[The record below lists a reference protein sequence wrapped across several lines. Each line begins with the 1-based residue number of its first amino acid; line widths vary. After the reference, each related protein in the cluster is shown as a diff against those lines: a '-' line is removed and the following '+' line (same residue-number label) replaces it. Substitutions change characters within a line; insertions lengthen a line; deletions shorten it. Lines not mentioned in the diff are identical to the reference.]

1 MLELARSTLYYKSQR
16 DNSYDEILMQ
26 LIDREFTKHPFYG
39 VRRITAWLRT
49 QEHQVNH
56 KRVSRLMKKM
66 GLIAIYPKRNLSKNN
81 TEFKKYPYLLRD
93 LEITYTDQVWS
104 TDITYIR
111 LSKGFVYLTAVMDWF
126 SRYVLSWKISTTL
139 DTEFCLEA
147 LEESLKISK
156 PNIFNSD
163 QGVQF
168 TSIAFTSRLEK
179 SGIRI
184 SMDGRGRALDNVFVE
199 RLWRSLKQ
207 EEVYI
212 NEYSSVLE
220 AKQSINEYFSFY
232 NEERLHQSLNY
243 QTPKSVY
250 DRKEVQ
256 KADNSLYCGLA
267 SFN

>member
-1 MLELARSTLYYKSQR
+1 MR
-16 DNSYDEILMQ
+16 
-26 LIDREFTKHPFYG
+26 LIDEEFTKHPFYG
-39 VRRITAWLRT
+39 VRRITAYLRNNG
-49 QEHQVNH
+49 HQVNR

-81 TEFKKYPYLLRD
+81 AEFKKYPYLLRN
-93 LEITYTDQVWS
+93 LEIGYSDQVWS

-111 LSKGFVYLTAVMDWF
+111 LNKGFVYLIAIIDWF
-126 SRYVLSWKISTTL
+126 SRYVLAWKISTTL
-139 DTEFCLEA
+139 DNEFCVEA

-156 PNIFNSD
+156 PDIYNSD

-199 RLWRSLKQ
+199 RLWRSLKY
-207 EEVYI
+207 ECVYL

-220 AKQSINEYFSFY
+220 AKGSINEYFRFY

-256 KADNSLYCGLA
+256 RAYNSLCCGLT

>member
-1 MLELARSTLYYKSQR
+1 MR
-16 DNSYDEILMQ
+16 
-26 LIDREFTKHPFYG
+26 LIDEEFTKHPFYG

-49 QEHQVNH
+49 QGHQVNH

-66 GLIAIYPKRNLSKNN
+66 GLEAIYPKRNLSKNN
-81 TEFKKYPYLLRD
+81 SEYKKYPYLLRN
-93 LEITYTDQVWS
+93 LEIEYPDQVWS

-111 LSKGFVYLTAVMDWF
+111 LSKGFIYLTAIIDWF
-126 SRYVLSWKISTTL
+126 SRYVLSWKISITL

-147 LEESLKISK
+147 FEEALKISK
-156 PNIFNSD
+156 PEIFNTD

-168 TSIAFTSRLEK
+168 TSVAFTSRLEK
-179 SGIRI
+179 SGIKI

-199 RLWRSLKQ
+199 RLWRSLKY
-207 EEVYI
+207 EWVYL

-220 AKQSINEYFSFY
+220 AKQSINEYFKFY

-250 DRKEVQ
+250 ERKEVP
-256 KADNSLYCGLA
+256 KADSSLCCGLA